1 MMAVDTG
8 VEGPPDPAAR
18 GFNGRA
24 LSPVDPP
31 APGEPPSREWLAQVG
46 RSATGEY
53 VDRRPVLKRLT
64 EDGLA
69 VPGNDPLYQY
79 LGAQRLFAEI
89 LKAQHEDQLGRM
101 RSMLDE
107 ARQGLAQLL
116 ADVSAAGGPA
126 VAARRGEDEATLK
139 RFSTELDER
148 IAAGSRLLREAMAEE
163 RNATTAAVAVAV
175 AEALARVGREKPAR
189 GGAGGPWRPF
199 GLWSGLAARGRSA
212 GAWAALLA
220 ASVFAGLVVLWVL
233 GHLGSV
239 RSGR

>member
-1 MMAVDTG
+1 MAIDAG
-8 VEGPPDPAAR
+8 VEGPLDPAAR

-53 VDRRPVLKRLT
+53 VDGRPVLKRLT

-101 RSMLDE
+101 RSMQDE
-107 ARQGLAQLL
+107 ARKGLAQLL
-116 ADVSAAGGPA
+116 ADVSAAGGAA
-126 VAARRGEDEATLK
+126 VAGRRAEDEAAMK
-139 RFSTELDER
+139 RFSTDLEVQ
-148 IAAGSRLLREAMAEE
+148 AANVTRKLRAAMAEE
-163 RNATTAAVAVAV
+163 RESLTAAVVVTV
-175 AEALARVGREKPAR
+175 AEALARLDSEQTAR
-189 GGAGGPWRPF
+189 ASRRRLRRPF
-199 GLWSGLAARGRSA
+199 WDLGPAWAVRGRA
-212 GAWAALLA
+212 AAAWAALLA
-220 ASVFAGLVVLWVL
+220 VSVIAGLALLWAI
-233 GHLGSV
+233 GHLGPGHG
-239 RSGR
+239 GR